1 MTTPGTPHSDAQDR
15 ADLLAARLEA
25 LLAETGSLVDQL
37 EAVGDQQHHA
47 IESGQ
52 VRQIVEIVETREP
65 LVRSLVRVGEE
76 LNAFIEDRD
85 ARTALGDEI
94 MERAL
99 RRIAIYEHTMKRL
112 RERDAQDQ
120 QCMEKAR
127 DQIAS
132 QLAGMGSGKNA
143 LRAYSTRS
151 QTPNPIMQDRRG

>member
-76 LNAFIEDRD
+76 LNAFI
-85 ARTALGDEI
+85 
-94 MERAL
+94 
-99 RRIAIYEHTMKRL
+99 YEHTMKRL

-120 QCMEKAR
+120 QCMEQAR

-132 QLAGMGSGKNA
+132 QLAGMGSGKHA